1 MINKVQMFQIACT
14 KVNQSLKRRKLQP
27 VFNLQID
34 ESKPA
39 AFSGMTPA
47 LNINSPS
54 PIKNTEGS
62 PMLTD
67 NGKTPGLIKGSEKS
81 RSDLISPTKIEE

>member
-14 KVNQSLKRRKLQP
+14 KVNQSLKKRKLEP

-47 LNINSPS
+47 LKINTPS
-54 PIKNTEGS
+54 PTKLTEGS
-62 PMLTD
+62 PGMTD
-67 NGKTPGLIKGSEKS
+67 NGKTPGLTKGSEKS
-81 RSDLISPTKIEE
+81 RSGLISPTKIED